1 MNLLIA
7 TSNAGKIIEIKESLK
22 GLPITIKSPIDFGI
36 TESPHEHGDTF
47 EANAIE
53 KARFYYEKAK
63 IPTLAD
69 DSGIIIEALEKELG
83 VHTRR
88 WGAGPQATDKEWIE
102 FFLERMHHEKNKRAH
117 FVCCLALI
125 DENGQETIFHGTCDG
140 VITHELEAGYLPGLP
155 ISACFRP
162 DGYDRVYSAMSI
174 EQKNAV
180 SHRGRAVGALKTH
193 LATML
198 SPS

>member
-1 MNLLIA
+1 MHLLIA
-7 TSNAGKIIEIKESLK
+7 TSNAGKIIEIKESLS
-22 GLPITIKSPIDFGI
+22 GLPIIVKSPIDFGI

-53 KARFYYEKAK
+53 KARFYYKKAK

-69 DSGIIIEALEKELG
+69 DSGIIVEALEKELG

-88 WGAGPQATDKEWIE
+88 WGAGPKATDKEWIE
-102 FFLERMHHEKNKRAH
+102 FFLERMRHEKNKRAH

-140 VITHELEAGYLPGLP
+140 VITQELEAGYLPGLP
-155 ISACFRP
+155 ISGCFKP
-162 DGYDRVYSAMSI
+162 VGYDRVYSAMSTD
-174 EQKNAV
+174 QKNAI
-180 SHRGRAVGALKTH
+180 SHRGRAVEAFKNHLQSVLKE
-193 LATML
+193 
-198 SPS
+198 